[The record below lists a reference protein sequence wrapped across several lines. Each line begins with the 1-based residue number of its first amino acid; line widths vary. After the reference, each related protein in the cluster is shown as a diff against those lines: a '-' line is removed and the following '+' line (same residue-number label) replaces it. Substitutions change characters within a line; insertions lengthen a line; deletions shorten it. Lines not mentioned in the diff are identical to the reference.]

1 LGLGDTARGVLLT
14 HGLADAARLGT
25 LFGAQPVTF
34 AGLAGIGDMI
44 PRKIAS
50 TDRHY
55 DLGAA
60 IANGKRS
67 DELGTG
73 KQPLEGVVTAQ
84 AAVEVA
90 RLHGIELPLVQAVDK
105 LCHDAEECD
114 PREVLSGVLRSDL
127 DLDRAFGGR

>member
-1 LGLGDTARGVLLT
+1 
-14 HGLADAARLGT
+14 
-25 LFGAQPVTF
+25 
-34 AGLAGIGDMI
+34 MI

-84 AAVEVA
+84 AAIEVA

-114 PREVLSGVLRSDL
+114 PGKCSP
-127 DLDRAFGGR
+127 AFYVQIWIWTAPLVAGRP